1 MTRLS
6 FYRIE
11 ILSLFGLLFMA
22 LFAASP
28 AAAQQLYVH
37 GGVGFPSSSSF
48 SESYKTGFN
57 AGIGVGIPVANQLE
71 GVLMGRYDRFGL
83 DLGDSFDGG
92 AFSTLSATANLKLN
106 GPMMSRRAM
115 PYAFG
120 GGGIFRSAIG
130 DLESDGQTAES
141 DSEVD
146 FGLQFGA
153 GLSIALA
160 PRTSL
165 LVEPNY
171 VIILNEGENTQYFP
185 VRLGVSRGL

>member
-1 MTRLS
+1 MKRTV
-6 FYRIE
+6 
-11 ILSLFGLLFMA
+11 LFLGALLAF
-22 LFAASP
+22 FVASP
-28 AAAQQLYVH
+28 ATAQTLYVH
-37 GGVGFPSSSSF
+37 GGADFPSSSEF
-48 SESYKTGFN
+48 NDAYKTGFN
-57 AGIGVGIPVANQLE
+57 VGIGGGLALTENIE

-83 DLGDSFDGG
+83 DLPGDFDGG

-106 GPMMSRRAM
+106 GPMMSRRIT

-120 GGGIFRSAIG
+120 GGGIFRSAVG
-130 DLESDGQTAES
+130 DLESNGVTAES

-153 GLSIALA
+153 GLSVGMT

-171 VIILNEGENTQYFP
+171 VVILNEGENTQYFP
-185 VRLGVSRGL
+185 VRLGVSLGL